1 MSFRQFI
8 FFLAWKILI
17 YLIDKQ
23 CNLIFLQVLFSLSLK
38 LWVKSLYLKQYVVPI
53 SFPVFIGFIFDFVF
67 FMFYIGG
74 NSFYVSHSMRSN
86 FLINYHFKYFIPSF
100 SSFNSFSS
108 SFSSLI
114 FLSPCSFIFLFNYLF
129 SSFCS
134 FIFLFDSFFS
144 SFSVCILSPCSL
156 IFLFFSSVC

>member
-74 NSFYVSHSMRSN
+74 NNFYVSHSMRSN

-108 SFSSLI
+108 FFSSLI
-114 FLSPCSFIFLFNYLF
+114 VLSPCLIICFCLFVL
-129 SSFCS
+129 
-134 FIFLFDSFFS
+134 
-144 SFSVCILSPCSL
+144 
-156 IFLFFSSVC
+156 LFFCLILFFRLFRFVFCLLVL

>member
-74 NSFYVSHSMRSN
+74 NNFYVSHSMRSN

-114 FLSPCSFIFLFNYLF
+114 FFLLV
-129 SSFCS
+129 
-134 FIFLFDSFFS
+134 L
-144 SFSVCILSPCSL
+144 
-156 IFLFFSSVC
+156 LFFCLIICFRLFVLLFFCFILFFRLFRFVFCLLVL